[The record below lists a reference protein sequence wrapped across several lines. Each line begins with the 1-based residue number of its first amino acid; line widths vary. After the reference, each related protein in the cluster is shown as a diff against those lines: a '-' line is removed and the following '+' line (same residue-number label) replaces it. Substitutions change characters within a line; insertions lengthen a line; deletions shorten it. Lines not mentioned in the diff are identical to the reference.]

1 MNFRELNLKVFTVNW
16 RYKKK
21 MTKKIISDGWH
32 EQKDGTSI
40 YTESGIIIRAIKRD
54 HNGEF
59 VPAKVY
65 KSISNS
71 SATSVCDLKYS
82 TFKRSHLYFVR

>member
-1 MNFRELNLKVFTVNW
+1 
-16 RYKKK
+16 

-32 EQKDGTSI
+32 EQKDSTSI
-40 YTESGIIIRAIKRD
+40 YTENGIIIRAIKRD

-59 VPAKVY
+59 VPASVY
-65 KSISNS
+65 KSISNC

-82 TFKRSHLYFVR
+82 TFKRSHLYFVS

>member
-1 MNFRELNLKVFTVNW
+1 
-16 RYKKK
+16 

-32 EQKDGTSI
+32 EQKDSTSI
-40 YTESGIIIRAIKRD
+40 YTENGIIIRAIKRD

-59 VPAKVY
+59 VPARVY
-65 KSISNS
+65 KSISNC

-82 TFKRSHLYFVR
+82 TFKRSHLYFVS